1 MEDLS
6 LSSKAVIASVIVST
20 RFMDL
25 RVRRVRV
32 RQDAF
37 FRESLCR
44 HQDYLGKSVNE
55 LVCEI
60 TC

>member
-37 FRESLCR
+37 FRESPCQ
-44 HQDYLGKSVNE
+44 HQDDIGNSVQN
-55 LVCEI
+55 LVDI
-60 TC
+60 